1 MNLSTVSSIE
11 EIKNFCKKN
20 LNDYSP
26 FIDYEFYKILETSK
40 CTSLETGWVPEH
52 IVLKKQNKLAGVIP
66 NYRKF
71 NSNGE
76 YVFDHIFVN
85 AYNQLGLQYFPKYL
99 SATPFTPVKRKNFF
113 YSDRKIDLNTLSQ
126 LIVEFLLQKKNSIFS
141 Y

>member
-1 MNLSTVSSIE
+1 MSF
-11 EIKNFCKKN
+11 IK
-20 LNDYSP
+20 
-26 FIDYEFYKILETSK
+26 LETSK

-52 IVLKKQNKLAGVIP
+52 IVIKKQNKLAGVIP

-99 SATPFTPVKRKNFF
+99 SATPFTPVKENFF
-113 YSDRKIDLNTLSQ
+113 IVTEK
-126 LIVEFLLQKKNSIFS
+126 LI
-141 Y
+141 